1 MIPDQKKYEVIV
13 IGGSAG
19 AMTALVE
26 LLPGFPADFPVP
38 LVIAVHLHP
47 RQDNAHIERLAS
59 HCALRVKEAD
69 EKESI
74 QAGIVYLAP
83 PNYHLLIEND
93 RTFSLSIDERVN
105 YARPAIDVLFETAAQ
120 VYGPQTIGVV
130 LTGANSDGANG
141 LQLIKERGGLAIVQ
155 EPKTA
160 ESTFMPQAALEATP
174 VDHVLAVPEIGKL
187 LVKIVQSTN
196 VYEERGLL

>member
-1 MIPDQKKYEVIV
+1 MLPDQKKYEV
-13 IGGSAG
+13 
-19 AMTALVE
+19 VE

-74 QAGIVYLAP
+74 QAGSVYLAP

-130 LTGANSDGANG
+130 LTGANSDGACG
-141 LQLIKERGGLAIVQ
+141 LRRIKERGGLAIVQ

-196 VYEERGLL
+196 VPEERGLL